1 MSAGLIFLVVVVVA
15 AVAIFFW
22 FMNTQRELVNLDEKA
37 KNALSQIEVQ
47 LNSRWDALLNLARTA
62 SQYAQH
68 ESETLIKTIQA
79 RRGSEVKTAED
90 IEASQSALGSVLSRL
105 MVLTE
110 NYPQLKAD
118 ALFTKTMDAV
128 NGYEENVRMSRMI
141 YNDSATRMNR
151 YVRQWPSSF
160 VANMLHFST
169 MEYLKV
175 DNEQKRDAP
184 VLFGENK

>member
-1 MSAGLIFLVVVVVA
+1 MSTGLIFLIVVLLIA
-15 AVAIFFW
+15 GGIFLW

-68 ESETLIKTIQA
+68 ESETLIQTIQA
-79 RRGSEVKTAED
+79 RRGSEVKTAAD
-90 IEASQSALGSVLSRL
+90 IEAQQHEFSGVLSRL
-105 MVLTE
+105 LAVSE
-110 NYPQLKAD
+110 AYPDLKAND
-118 ALFTKTMDAV
+118 LFAKTMNAV

-169 MEYLKV
+169 LEYLKV
-175 DNEQKRDAP
+175 DKEEKRDAP
-184 VLFGENK
+184 VLFGDK

>member
-1 MSAGLIFLVVVVVA
+1 MSTGLIFLIVVLLIA
-15 AVAIFFW
+15 GGIFLW

-68 ESETLIKTIQA
+68 ESETLIQTIQA
-79 RRGSEVKTAED
+79 RRGSEVKTAAD
-90 IEASQSALGSVLSRL
+90 VEAQQHEFSGVLSRL
-105 MVLTE
+105 MAVSE
-110 NYPQLKAD
+110 AYPDLKAND
-118 ALFTKTMDAV
+118 LFTKTMNAV

-160 VANMLHFST
+160 VANMLHFNVL
-169 MEYLKV
+169 EYLKV
-175 DNEQKRDAP
+175 DKEEKRDAP
-184 VLFGENK
+184 VLFGE

>member
-1 MSAGLIFLVVVVVA
+1 MSAGLIFLVVLVVL
-15 AVAIFFW
+15 AVIIGVW

-62 SQYAQH
+62 AQYSKH
-68 ESETLIKTIQA
+68 ESETLIQTIQA
-79 RRGSEVKTAED
+79 RRGSEVKTAAD
-90 IEASQSALGSVLSRL
+90 VEADQSAFGGVLSRL

-110 NYPQLKAD
+110 NYPPLKAD
-118 ALFTKTMDAV
+118 SLYTKTMDAV
-128 NGYEENVRMSRMI
+128 NGYEQNVRMSRMI

-160 VANMLHFST
+160 VANMLHFEPL
-169 MEYLKV
+169 EYLKV
-175 DNEQKRDAP
+175 DKEEKRDAP
-184 VLFGENK
+184 VLFEN